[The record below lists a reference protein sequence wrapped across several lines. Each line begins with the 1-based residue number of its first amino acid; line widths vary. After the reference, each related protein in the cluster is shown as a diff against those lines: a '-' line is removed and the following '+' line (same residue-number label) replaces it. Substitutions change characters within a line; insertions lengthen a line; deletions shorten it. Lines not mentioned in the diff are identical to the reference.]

1 MYYPDSVTAIHS
13 KLLKSAGLPHLRNLG
28 APERRRRENRLQHLG
43 SLRRRLHPPHLHPRH
58 HKNAGGIRGHN
69 GKADWSECTSKI
81 YVAIS
86 KRGRGTAR
94 STVFYYPTLSAP
106 DSRWGQKWVRK
117 TVTLSKTA
125 KKVPDFPIFSGNPA
139 GFGAGCEIRTR
150 DLMITNCNRHKNSG
164 ISKAFRPFSLQNQQ
178 LVHAIRPTVSARTFP
193 PVGQLVGQPTF
204 RTESGLDDSDKSLER
219 GTKKAFRGLHSN
231 SEWQKSQA
239 FNIWTAISKKSF
251 SLSARYRPKQS
262 SNHAPS
268 NSAGDPLQFL
278 GGELY

>member
-1 MYYPDSVTAIHS
+1 MSKNYPAIT
-13 KLLKSAGLPHLRNLG
+13 KK
-28 APERRRRENRLQHLG
+28 
-43 SLRRRLHPPHLHPRH
+43 
-58 HKNAGGIRGHN
+58 
-69 GKADWSECTSKI
+69 
-81 YVAIS
+81 
-86 KRGRGTAR
+86 GRGT
-94 STVFYYPTLSAP
+94 PTPTALCSPVLSPP

-117 TVTLSKTA
+117 AASPSKTA

-139 GFGAGCEIRTR
+139 GIGAGCEIRTR
-150 DLMITNCNRHKNSG
+150 DLMITNCKRHKNSG
-164 ISKAFRPFSLQNQQ
+164 ISKAFRPFSFRNQQ
-178 LVHAIRPTVSARTFP
+178 LVPAIPSTVSTRTFP

-204 RTESGLDDSDKSLER
+204 RAESGLDDSDKSLER

-278 GGELY
+278 GGE